1 MSHTL
6 RGSAPALP
14 CPVRTTCPRE
24 RLRRPRVLLA
34 LSGALVLA
42 ACGGEKA
49 REIPDEIR
57 PPLTGTA
64 ERPVRGGTAVVA
76 ELSDLEKPMPIVYQ
90 SVFDGDLVDVMYMG
104 LTRGAWRNGRME
116 YLLADESPMAM
127 AWHWEQIGPDS
138 SALRFRMRS
147 ALRWSDGKPI
157 TARDVVWS
165 YATMAD
171 RRVSSPRQEDLAE
184 LDSVRAEN
192 DSTVVFHFRR
202 RTPNMLFTASF
213 PVAPEHQ
220 YGAAGPAALRTHPA
234 FSDPTRMVVSGP
246 FRVGA
251 WRAGEQITLVHNPSF
266 APKPRLDAIAIRII
280 PEPTTRIVELQTGRV
295 DFVRPISTDQ
305 IAELRRRAPNL
316 RFEREHRRYWE
327 FVAYNPRVAA
337 FRDARVRRA
346 LGMAVDVPGVL
357 RGLRL
362 EPFATPAAGPYPPI
376 FRELYDPARMRPL
389 AFDTTGARAL
399 LAAAGWR
406 DTDGDGVVEREGK
419 RLSFTLLTNTGNQR
433 RADVSQIIQQ
443 QWKRIG
449 VDAEL
454 RQLEFN
460 TLSERQM
467 EHDFDAV
474 LGSWGV
480 NLNPDITPIFA
491 ESAAFNIVSFRDSA
505 AQRLMREAKEQPTA
519 LLANPLWRAAAERIV
534 QEQPYTWL
542 YYYDPVT
549 GVSDRLRGVRVD
561 TYGAYQNVWEWW
573 IPLARQRRA
582 TAPAGS
588 DTAAPR

>member
-1 MSHTL
+1 MSHTPGGNAAPRPTRRL
-6 RGSAPALP
+6 PRAPAWTF
-14 CPVRTTCPRE
+14 V
-24 RLRRPRVLLA
+24 VA
-34 LSGALVLA
+34 LA
-42 ACGGEKA
+42 ACGGDDP
-49 REIPDEIR
+49 RELPEPVR
-57 PPLTGTA
+57 PPLTGVA
-64 ERPVRGGTAVVA
+64 EQPVAGGTAVLA
-76 ELSDLEKPMPIVYQ
+76 ELSDMEKPMPIVYQ
-90 SVFDGDLVDVMYMG
+90 TVFDGDLVDVMYMG

-116 YLLADESPMAM
+116 FLLSDESPMAM
-127 AWHWEQIGPDS
+127 AWHWEPAGADS
-138 SALRFRMRS
+138 AALRFRMRS

-165 YATMAD
+165 YTTMAD
-171 RRVSSPRQEDLAE
+171 ARVASPRQEDLAD
-184 LDSVRAEN
+184 LDSVKAEN

-202 RTPNMLFTASF
+202 RTPNMLFAASF
-213 PVAPEHQ
+213 PIAPEHQ
-220 YGAAGPAALRTHPA
+220 YASAGAAGLRTHPA
-234 FSDPTRMVVSGP
+234 LADPTKMVVSGP
-246 FRVGA
+246 FRVGSR
-251 WRAGEQITLVHNPSF
+251 RAGEQITLVPNPTF

-280 PEPTTRIVELQTGRV
+280 PESTTRIVELQTGKV
-295 DFVRPISTDQ
+295 DFVRPVSTDA

-327 FVAYNPRVAA
+327 FVAYNPRVEA

-346 LGMAVDVPGVL
+346 LGMAVNVPEIL

-362 EPFATPAAGPYPPI
+362 APFAAPAAGPYPPI
-376 FRELYDPARMRPL
+376 FRELHDPARMKPL
-389 AFDTTGARAL
+389 PFDTTGARAL

-406 DTDGDGVVEREGK
+406 DTDGDGVVDRDGK

-449 VDAEL
+449 VEAEL

-467 EHDFDAV
+467 KHDFDAV

-480 NLNPDITPIFA
+480 NLNPDITVVFA
-491 ESAAFNIVSFRDSA
+491 PDAPFNIVSFNDTA
-505 AQRLMREAKEQPTA
+505 AARLMKSAKEQPTA
-519 LLANPLWRAAAERIV
+519 ALANPLWRAAAERIV

-561 TYGAYQNVWEWW
+561 TFGAYQNVWEWW
-573 IPLARQRRA
+573 IPRARQGRA
-582 TAPAGS
+582 APAVG
-588 DTAAPR
+588 DTAAVAAAQ